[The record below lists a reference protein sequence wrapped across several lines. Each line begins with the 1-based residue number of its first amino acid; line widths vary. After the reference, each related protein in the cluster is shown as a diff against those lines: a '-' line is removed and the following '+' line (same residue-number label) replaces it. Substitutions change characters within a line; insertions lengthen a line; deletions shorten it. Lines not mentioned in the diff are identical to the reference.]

1 MTEKMKI
8 LIGYDGTKGADLA
21 LDDLRRAG
29 LPREA
34 EAFVVS
40 VAEPSFALSGPGSLE
55 MIIARDSIFGVEK
68 TRAIAE
74 KALGRIR
81 SDFPGWRVEMEVVP
95 GTPSES
101 LIVKADEWG
110 ADLLVVGSHGHTALG
125 RFFLGSVS
133 QSVVAHARCSAR
145 VARLFPHKQMADP
158 GSPVRIIVGVDGSPG
173 AEAALRAVASRQ
185 WPQGSEAC
193 AVNGLWVIP
202 PVSDETE
209 MHEHIAMQAAEWV
222 AREKPVA
229 EEIVKSAVEQLKAAG
244 IATNSII
251 KVEEP
256 KRLLLSEAERWDADC
271 IFVGAR
277 GLSGLKR
284 LLLGSVSMAVVTRA
298 QCSVEVVR
306 ATAWPA

>member
-8 LIGYDGTKGADLA
+8 LIGYDGTEGSDLA

-34 EAFVVS
+34 EALVVS
-40 VAEPSFALSGPGSLE
+40 VAEPSFVLSGPGSLE
-55 MIIARDSIFGVEK
+55 VIIARDSIIG
-68 TRAIAE
+68 AE
-74 KALGRIR
+74 KARTLAEKAAGRIR
-81 SDFPGWRVEMEVVP
+81 SDFPDWRVEEAVVP
-95 GTPSES
+95 GSPSES

-110 ADLLVVGSHGHTALG
+110 ADLIVVGSHGHTILG

-145 VARLFPHKQMADP
+145 VARLLPHNQTADP
-158 GSPVRIIVGVDGSPG
+158 DSPVRIVIGVDGSPG
-173 AEAALRAVASRQ
+173 AEAAIRAVASRR

-193 AVNGLWVIP
+193 VVNGLWAIP
-202 PVSDETE
+202 PVSDEME

-229 EEIVKSAVEQLKAAG
+229 EERVGAAVEQLKAADL
-244 IATNSII
+244 ATTAII

-271 IFVGAR
+271 VFVGAR
-277 GLSGLKR
+277 GLSRLER

-298 QCSVEVVR
+298 HCSVEVVR
-306 ATAWPA
+306 AK